1 MMFVMIIIFFFK
13 QKTAYEVRISD
24 WSSDVCSSDLFGWR
38 GDRGQSAF
46 VRGQYLV
53 DPQAHARAVRKSRR
67 GPDRRRRLCFV
78 VSRHLERDDAGKGKS
93 LDALAAW
100 NCPVRDP
107 DRARRMPGGHRAG
120 RRPVVRSEEHTSEL
134 QSIMR

>member
-1 MMFVMIIIFFFK
+1 MGVHTCAVPMSRAAGSLLEGIG
-13 QKTAYEVRISD
+13 
-24 WSSDVCSSDLFGWR
+24 WFGWR
-38 GDRGQSAF
+38 GDSVQSAF
-46 VRGQYLV
+46 VRCQYLV

-107 DRARRMPGGHRAG
+107 DRARRTPGGLGSASSRERVW
-120 RRPVVRSEEHTSEL
+120 RRGLNQVVRGPFKTKKSNK
-134 QSIMR
+134 